1 MIGVLLATWKKEV
14 REALRDKRTLFL
26 TILMPLVFYPGMIG
40 LTGWMTAQQQVS
52 EQEKVI
58 TVGFRGVS
66 SLKPVQ
72 DLEHV
77 MWLNLKQE
85 DEPAQLLNNRDCDL
99 VVDFGPEDAQGQRQV
114 TVHYMG
120 TASGES
126 SLTRVRTAL
135 KKMEQNVVEK
145 RLEDKG
151 LSKELIEP
159 YQYKTEDHASV
170 RASAGSKFGGVGA
183 YFLVFLAF
191 TGCMAV
197 AVDTSAG
204 EKERGTLESIL
215 ATPARFLS
223 VAGGKLL
230 YVSCMGLL
238 SVLATVGGIGLLIV
252 LGSLMAT
259 GEVGGLTFMSAV
271 AGFVLMLLVVFLFA
285 ALLFG
290 SSILSRSS
298 KEAHL
303 KAALMMLVI
312 AMVLIYCTLP
322 GVPVEGPMMYVPVLN
337 VALALRALWE
347 GILTPGM
354 YFAVA
359 GMTIALAVLILLL
372 VSWLVRRNPEKALLK

>member
-1 MIGVLLATWKKEV
+1 MINVLLATWQKEI

-52 EQEKVI
+52 EMGKVI
-58 TVGFRGVS
+58 TVGVSGVS
-66 SLKPVQ
+66 SLAPVQ
-72 DLEHV
+72 NEENVLW
-77 MWLNLKQE
+77 MNLKPQE
-85 DEPAQLLNNRDCDL
+85 DPAELLAKRECD
-99 VVDFGPEDAQGQRQV
+99 VVVIFGDEAPNGQREV

-120 TASGES
+120 TASGETTLARVRVLLRKMEETIVDNRLVEKG
-126 SLTRVRTAL
+126 LTR
-135 KKMEQNVVEK
+135 
-145 RLEDKG
+145 DF
-151 LSKELIEP
+151 IDP
-159 YQYKTEDHASV
+159 YQMETKDHASV

-230 YVSCMGLL
+230 YISCMGLL

-259 GEVGGLTFMSAV
+259 GDVGGLTFMSAV
-271 AGFVLMLLVVFLFA
+271 AGIILMVIIVFLFA
-285 ALLFG
+285 SLLFG

-322 GVPVEGPMMYVPVLN
+322 GVPVEGAMMYVPVLN

-347 GILTPGM
+347 GVLSPAMYLTV
-354 YFAVA
+354 VA
-359 GMTIALAVLILLL
+359 MTIGLAVLILLL